1 MKESLDNRLIELY
14 AGLGV
19 YTRFYVKVR
28 RRLLNFSLY
37 DKLLPSDGLLVD
49 LGCGR
54 GPLANYLSLRFPRSQ
69 VVGID
74 MDPKRIEIA
83 SRTVGERTNISF
95 LTEDVRKWP
104 LPACTGIVMTDF
116 LHHVSRQDQELIL
129 HKAFS
134 SLEEG
139 GVLVIS
145 EVDASAKPFYR
156 YWASY
161 LSDIILYFSKSHF
174 RNAHDWHNT
183 LSRLGFDVETVKTW
197 NPLFAGLLLVCRK

>member
-1 MKESLDNRLIELY
+1 MKESLNDRLIELY
-14 AGLGV
+14 AASGV
-19 YTRFYVKVR
+19 YTRFYVKAR

-37 DKLLPSDGLLVD
+37 DKLLPPHGVLIDV
-49 LGCGR
+49 GCGC
-54 GPLANYLSLRFPRSQ
+54 GALANYLSLRFPRSQ

-74 MDPKRIEIA
+74 MDPKRIAIA
-83 SRTVGERTNISF
+83 SKTVGERRNISF

-104 LPACTGIVMTDF
+104 LPACSGVVMTDF
-116 LHHVSRQDQELIL
+116 LHHMSRQDQELLL
-129 HKAFS
+129 HKAFL

-174 RNAHDWHNT
+174 RNAYDWHNT
-183 LSRLGFDVETVKTW
+183 LSHLGFDVEIVRTW
-197 NPLFAGLLLVCRK
+197 NPLLAPFLLVCRK